1 MNTHTPEI
9 ASQFGEEN
17 SRAEMAIT
25 NGRIQ
30 EAAQIL
36 IAIIDKDPEN
46 WRAYNNLGILSWST
60 SKWID
65 AYQLFKKAV
74 SIKGDF
80 EDALVNLFDAALKL
94 RKINEVSTL
103 FNAAIELNPSLSDV
117 RVIYE
122 TIISMKD
129 EIYQSKRALSIGFF
143 SPALGDAEKLLEE
156 GNYYAAANK
165 FLESVDTDGPN
176 GPAYCGLGIIS
187 FYKQKYHDAYS
198 LFIESIRL
206 SPCDPETYLNL
217 LDVAKEIGKA
227 DIAKEIFN
235 VYRKEFPELENVA
248 QHFS

>member
-1 MNTHTPEI
+1 MNTHSQEI
-9 ASQFGEEN
+9 ECRFGEEN
-17 SRAEMAIT
+17 SRAELAIA
-25 NGRIQ
+25 NGRNQ
-30 EAAQIL
+30 EAAKL
-36 IAIIDKDPEN
+36 LLDIIDKDPDN

-74 SIKGDF
+74 SLKGDF

-94 RKINEVSTL
+94 RKINEVSSL
-103 FNAAIELNPSLSDV
+103 FNAAIELNPSLNDV
-117 RVIYE
+117 RTIYE
-122 TIISMKD
+122 TIIGMRE

-143 SPALGDAEKLLEE
+143 SPVLGDAEKLLEE

-187 FYKQKYHDAYS
+187 FYKQKFHDAYS

-217 LDVAKEIGKA
+217 LDVSKEIGKT
-227 DIAKEIFN
+227 DIAKEVFN
-235 VYRKEFPELENVA
+235 VYRKEFPELENIA
-248 QHFS
+248 QHFI

>member
-1 MNTHTPEI
+1 MNTHTPDIECLY
-9 ASQFGEEN
+9 GEEN
-17 SRAEMAIT
+17 SRAEIAIA
-25 NGRIQ
+25 NGQNQ

-36 IAIIDKDPEN
+36 VSIIDKDSNN
-46 WRAYNNLGILSWST
+46 WRAYNNLGIISWST

-65 AYQLFKKAV
+65 AYQLFTKAV
-74 SIKGDF
+74 SLKGDF

-94 RKINEVSTL
+94 RKIEEVSPL
-103 FNAAIELNPSLSDV
+103 FNAAIEMNPSLNDV
-117 RVIYE
+117 RIIYE

-129 EIYQSKRALSIGFF
+129 EIYQSKRALSIGFY
-143 SPALGDAEKLLEE
+143 SPVLGEAEKLLEE

-187 FYKQKYHDAYS
+187 FYKQKFHDAYS

-217 LDVAKEIGKA
+217 LDVSREIGKT
-227 DIAKEIFN
+227 DVAKEIFN
-235 VYRKEFPELENVA
+235 VYRKEFPELETIA
-248 QHFS
+248 QNFI

>member
-9 ASQFGEEN
+9 ECRFGEEN
-17 SRAEMAIT
+17 SRAELAIT

-30 EAAQIL
+30 EAAQLL
-36 IAIIDKDPEN
+36 IDIIDKDPDN

-74 SIKGDF
+74 SLKGDF

-103 FNAAIELNPSLSDV
+103 FNAAIEINPSLNDV

-122 TIISMKD
+122 TIIGMKD
-129 EIYQSKRALSIGFF
+129 EIYQSKRALSIGFY
-143 SPALGDAEKLLEE
+143 SPVLGEAEKLLEE

-187 FYKQKYHDAYS
+187 YYKQKFHDAYS

-217 LDVAKEIGKA
+217 LDVAKEIGKT
-227 DIAKEIFN
+227 DVAKEIFN
-235 VYRKEFPELENVA
+235 VYKKEFPELENVA
-248 QHFS
+248 QHFN